1 MRNIEKIKN
10 KLPVLYNTLT
20 VIELNPLKENNKK
33 SKKIYIKKYKATINE
48 SQIYYKSISN
58 IL

>member
-48 SQIYYKSISN
+48 SQIFYKSISN

>member
-33 SKKIYIKKYKATINE
+33 SKKIYIKKYKATIND
-48 SQIYYKSISN
+48 SQIFYKSISN